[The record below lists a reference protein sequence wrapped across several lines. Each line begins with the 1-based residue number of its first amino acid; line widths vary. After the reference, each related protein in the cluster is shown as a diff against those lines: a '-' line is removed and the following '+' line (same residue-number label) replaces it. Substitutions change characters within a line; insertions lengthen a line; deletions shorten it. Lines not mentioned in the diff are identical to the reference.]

1 MKYLII
7 LLALTLLYS
16 CKETPDQINID
27 KPISDITL
35 TLEQKIIRQIE
46 ASHEIPAT
54 EKYSYK
60 IYKEHLDNDDS
71 LDYIITVNR
80 LEYAKQRAIEGGKL
94 AKRAES
100 GFVGRYNSYIYMDG
114 ATKSFSSVI
123 PVGSSPL
130 SELEVHFENIRS
142 EAFKDF
148 QVDFKI
154 SSGGFRRFF
163 TVYNKKPRQ
172 TFEIML
178 YDGFGSKENTSI
190 NVEYD
195 TGSYSLAKDIL
206 IYSGKMKN
214 IIFDDPE
221 AVYSTKP
228 IIESTK
234 TLERRWF
241 YNENERKYFTR
252 KNS

>member
-1 MKYLII
+1 MKYLVV
-7 LLALTLLYS
+7 LLVFTFLYS
-16 CKETPDQINID
+16 CKDTPQKTNTDKPTPDMV
-27 KPISDITL
+27 L
-35 TLEQKIIRQIE
+35 TLEQRIVRQIE
-46 ASHEIPAT
+46 ASHEITAT

-71 LDYIITVNR
+71 LDFIITVNR
-80 LEYAKQRAIEGGKL
+80 LDYAKEKAIQGGKL
-94 AKRAES
+94 AKRAET
-100 GFVGRYNSYIYMDG
+100 GFIGRYNSYIYMDG
-114 ATKSFSSVI
+114 ATKAFSSVI
-123 PVGSSPL
+123 PVGSSPI
-130 SELEVHFENIRS
+130 SELDVHFKNVRS
-142 EAFKDF
+142 ESFKDF

-163 TVYNKKPRQ
+163 TIYNKKPRQ

-178 YDGFGSKENTSI
+178 YDGFGDKENTSI
-190 NVEYD
+190 AVEYE

-214 IIFDDPE
+214 KKFNDPE
-221 AVYSTKP
+221 AVYKTKP
-228 IIESTK
+228 IIETSK